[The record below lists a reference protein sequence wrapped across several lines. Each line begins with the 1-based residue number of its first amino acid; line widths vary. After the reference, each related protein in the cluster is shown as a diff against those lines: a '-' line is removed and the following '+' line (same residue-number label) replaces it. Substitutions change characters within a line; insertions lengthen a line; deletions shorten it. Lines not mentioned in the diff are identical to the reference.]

1 MASVLACYSSTDS
14 GSAGEAGGSTSV
26 NLSHQTMS
34 LNNISCLKYRIFT
47 VQCIVSVEWSAAGA
61 HVPLV
66 CRTSYD
72 RCACVIRLPCVHHG
86 PRGRVSPRG
95 AGGVARHEPRKALGY
110 GAPTGAARDLVRFS
124 EIQAT
129 ALHSHTPLE
138 SKPKEHASAGFA
150 IYNHHARHVL
160 CRVESSEYAQTFTT
174 YSTTCTCTTPQYTKA
189 ESIHPRN

>member
-1 MASVLACYSSTDS
+1 MHT
-14 GSAGEAGGSTSV
+14 
-26 NLSHQTMS
+26 
-34 LNNISCLKYRIFT
+34 CL
-47 VQCIVSVEWSAAGA
+47 WSAELHMIAVRALYGYR
-61 HVPLV
+61 VYITGLV
-66 CRTSYD
+66 VGCR
-72 RCACVIRLPCVHHG
+72 
-86 PRGRVSPRG
+86 RG
-95 AGGVARHEPRKALGY
+95 ARVAWHGTNLVGY